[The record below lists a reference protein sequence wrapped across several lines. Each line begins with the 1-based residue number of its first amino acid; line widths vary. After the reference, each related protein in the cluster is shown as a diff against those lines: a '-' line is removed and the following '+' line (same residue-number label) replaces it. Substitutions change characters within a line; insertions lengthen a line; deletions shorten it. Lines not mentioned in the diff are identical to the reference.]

1 MISPYVNTHRDIT
14 YSYEPMSLH
23 SHPFYE
29 IICCRSTCG
38 AEYLIGPYRYSL
50 QKGDILLVRPGTS
63 HCVILPEHLS
73 IPYERDVL
81 WINVGCLYQL
91 LEILGIAPN
100 GEMST
105 FLLRTAGTPWEYLC
119 SMIHRGVLEEENK
132 QEAWEL
138 DVIGNTIQVI
148 SHMYRATVSKTA
160 QPIASETADLLDDMI
175 AYIDGNYPHKLTLT
189 SLGKHFYVS
198 ERTIS
203 TLFRQRLGTTFGDFL
218 TQRRLIA
225 AKTHIVEGLSLEAA
239 AEQAGFSNYSTFYRA
254 FRQEYGIS
262 PRTFKHNAL

>member
-1 MISPYVNTHRDIT
+1 MKHTDFFQPGKNGERIRSTKDQAGLQRPDPARIADAPSFYQQLEMSSPYVNTHRDIT

-119 SMIHRGVLEEENK
+119 SMIHQGVL
-132 QEAWEL
+132 
-138 DVIGNTIQVI
+138 
-148 SHMYRATVSKTA
+148 
-160 QPIASETADLLDDMI
+160 
-175 AYIDGNYPHKLTLT
+175 
-189 SLGKHFYVS
+189 
-198 ERTIS
+198 
-203 TLFRQRLGTTFGDFL
+203 TFFQIRDF
-218 TQRRLIA
+218 
-225 AKTHIVEGLSLEAA
+225 
-239 AEQAGFSNYSTFYRA
+239 
-254 FRQEYGIS
+254 
-262 PRTFKHNAL
+262 